1 MTTEATNL
9 LTHYLFQKFKLLER
23 AGKREPQTQCWDRAV
38 IAYGPHMEKVA
49 ELIRN
54 WDIEAGLLMEAC
66 FAWAKKNR
74 HPNGPLPNMLTSQ
87 KYLTNALM
95 HHLELPYEV
104 LQDRKALDYLMQD
117 FDQSFEETRAAFV
130 GRSSDD
136 LLMTTSYP
144 LDHRVLLAWTQPRDS
159 HGEVLLHLTP
169 ELLERIA
176 GNRKLDLWTR
186 HRGMP
191 YEALAAAYNEIKE
204 NQ

>member
-104 LQDRKALDYLMQD
+104 LQDRKALDYLMGD
-117 FDQSFEETRAAFV
+117 LDKLFEETQAAL
-130 GRSSDD
+130 SACDD
-136 LLMTTSYP
+136 YALMTLTSYP
-144 LDHRVLLAWTQPRDS
+144 LEHRLLIAWGRVPKASDVVR
-159 HGEVLLHLTP
+159 HLAP
-169 ELLERIA
+169 DLLERA
-176 GNRKLDLWTR
+176 ANDRKLDLWLR
-186 HRGMP
+186 RRNMA
-191 YEALAAAYNEIKE
+191 YEDLASFYNQI
-204 NQ
+204 